1 VKTTESLTNPCMVQ
15 NTYFSLQYSMFT
27 NCGIE
32 VIGGILFFI
41 TAIFI
46 VRDKRRCE
54 HAVVVMEQSQ
64 KPESRL
70 MLAKYSPESSVGDEL
85 PSDDE
90 DLPKLQLI
98 YDSKSSTPSQNQLA
112 V

>member
-1 VKTTESLTNPCMVQ
+1 MSDGLWQYLTEIDYICDNDQYVSSNTTAALNATITANPVNVTTTTNESLTNPCMVQ

-54 HAVVVMEQSQ
+54 HAVVGE
-64 KPESRL
+64 
-70 MLAKYSPESSVGDEL
+70 
-85 PSDDE
+85 
-90 DLPKLQLI
+90 
-98 YDSKSSTPSQNQLA
+98 
-112 V
+112 